1 MIYGYGTS
9 GSDTMWLDAWNPDRD
24 PSEAP
29 ADARGVVCARHG
41 DLLSPPRGWT
51 VDDRRESVPR
61 LFKERRGL
69 TVVPEPT
76 PTTSKAKRDPTAPT
90 RRPKSGDRPRLFSEN
105 EEATEAVVA
114 PVVETPVVIETPV
127 AEKVVAE
134 EVAVDPVE
142 KTVVEEPVVEE
153 PVVEETDPDD
163 STEVLIRQDAARRT
177 TSTFDP
183 DDDLGGTLDATG
195 PMLRD
200 AFRPRHSGRWDP
212 TAELMRP
219 TGAEES

>member
-105 EEATEAVVA
+105 EEATEAAVA
-114 PVVETPVVIETPV
+114 PVVEIPVVVETPREPIVDETPV
-127 AEKVVAE
+127 E
-134 EVAVDPVE
+134 E
-142 KTVVEEPVVEE
+142 TVVESV
-153 PVVEETDPDD
+153 DPDD

>member
-69 TVVPEPT
+69 TVVPEPA
-76 PTTSKAKRDPTAPT
+76 PTKSKSKRDPTAPT

-105 EEATEAVVA
+105 EEATEAAVA
-114 PVVETPVVIETPV
+114 PVVEIPVVVETPREPIVDETPV
-127 AEKVVAE
+127 E
-134 EVAVDPVE
+134 E
-142 KTVVEEPVVEE
+142 TVVESV
-153 PVVEETDPDD
+153 DPDD